1 MRNGKISV
9 ASDDYFVTVNFELL
23 VLLTV
28 PAAAT
33 LLVLFVWWSYRR
45 QQRDLVLANQ
55 LNQLGQEQIRLLSTE
70 VEELRSG
77 LIGAGQRLLQAEQ
90 HIKRLEQTLASLVNQ
105 QQLLAEQQQKLELTD
120 PDSRLYNRA
129 VKMVQLGAPLE
140 EVMRECELPRAEAE
154 LLFNLHSK
162 A

>member
-1 MRNGKISV
+1 MKNGKRS
-9 ASDDYFVTVNFELL
+9 ARFDGLDVTFSFELL

-28 PAAAT
+28 PAASV
-33 LLVLFVWWSYRR
+33 LLVVFVIWQSRR
-45 QQRDLVLANQ
+45 QRQDLLLMSQ
-55 LNQLGQEQIRLLSTE
+55 LSQLGQQQVQHLTAEI
-70 VEELRSG
+70 EELRSG
-77 LIGAGQRLLQAEQ
+77 LIGTGQRLLQTE
-90 HIKRLEQTLASLVNQ
+90 
-105 QQLLAEQQQKLELTD
+105 QQLHQLRQQMSLLDEALQQLSEQQQKLELTD

-162 A
+162 N

>member
-1 MRNGKISV
+1 
-9 ASDDYFVTVNFELL
+9 VTLTFELL

-33 LLVLFVWWSYRR
+33 LLVVFVCWAYRR
-45 QQRDLVLANQ
+45 QQADLQLANQ
-55 LNQLGQEQIRLLSTE
+55 LNQLGQDQIKLLSTE
-70 VEELRSG
+70 VDELRTG
-77 LIGAGQRLLQAEQ
+77 LIGTGQRLLQAERYIQ
-90 HIKRLEQTLASLVNQ
+90 QLEQALAALSEQ
-105 QQLLAEQQQKLELTD
+105 QQLLTEQQQKLELTD

>member
-1 MRNGKISV
+1 MKSGKISA
-9 ASDDYFVTVNFELL
+9 ASDDYFVTLNFQLL

-33 LLVLFVWWSYRR
+33 LLVLFVWWAYRR
-45 QQRDLVLANQ
+45 QQRDLLLANQ
-55 LNQLGQEQIRLLSTE
+55 LNQLGQQQISLLSTE

-77 LIGAGQRLLQAEQ
+77 LIGTGQRLLQAEQ
-90 HIKRLEQTLASLVNQ
+90 QVRRLEHALNLLTEQ
-105 QQLLAEQQQKLELTD
+105 QQLLTEQQQKLELTD